1 MATVKYYL
9 SRYIKNDDERGEI
22 QLRFSG
28 NRNFVKRAATG
39 IFITAGSWDAER
51 GMPKARKSNK
61 YGDNNDEIR
70 DRLLLLTSYLI
81 RCYEQN
87 SEGDLKENSLAEWMS
102 DIEWSSE
109 KEESF
114 IGGKEVVVN
123 RWSLTSKTQLATEA
137 AAKKREMAKLENQY
151 FVDAFAFFMEEQF
164 KNGVIVAERK
174 KSYNTCLGIWDR
186 MEKYDGR
193 HVKIKEMTVEHLYNF
208 KNFILNECDLW
219 EVEERKEGEK
229 VVKKMVPK
237 KRYAEIYQGYDY
249 VLRRG
254 VEKRSLNYVANEFK
268 YVRAFWLWIM
278 NLQNC
283 KVDDIFKNYKRDQ
296 PVYGTPFF
304 FSKEDRN
311 TLFEADFSKRP
322 ELGIQRDIFVF
333 QSLVGCRIGDLK
345 RLKKSNIIDGD
356 CLQYVAGKTR
366 NKSGKLV
373 TVPLHPIAKT
383 IVERYKDLEG
393 DRLLPFISD
402 QHYNEA
408 IKEMFKCV
416 PEIDHVITILDPVT
430 RLEKQVKLSEVASSH
445 MGRRNFCGN
454 LYEAGFRESDIGSMS
469 GHSEGSRAIARYRKV
484 SDETKQRMIKEL

>member
-1 MATVKYYL
+1 MATIKYYL
-9 SRYIKNDDERGEI
+9 SRFIKKDDERGEI

-39 IFITAGSWDAER
+39 IFITAGNWDAER
-51 GMPKARKSNK
+51 GMPKARKTNK

-70 DRLLLLTSYLI
+70 DRLLLLTSYLL

-87 SEGDLKENSLAEWMS
+87 SEGDLKENSLAAWMG

-109 KEESF
+109 KEDSI
-114 IGGKEVVVN
+114 IGGKVVAVN
-123 RWSLTSKTQLATEA
+123 RWTLASKTQLAIDA
-137 AAKKREMAKLENQY
+137 AAKKRELSKLENQY

-186 MEKYDGR
+186 MEKFQGK
-193 HVKIKEMTVEHLYNF
+193 HAKIKEMTIEHLYNF

-219 EVEERKEGEK
+219 EMEEMKDGDK
-229 VVKKMVPK
+229 VIKKWVPK
-237 KRYAEIYQGYDY
+237 KRYEAIYEGYEY
-249 VLRRG
+249 VLKRG

-268 YVRAFWLWIM
+268 YIRAFWLWIM
-278 NLQNC
+278 NLQKC
-283 KVDDIFKNYKRDQ
+283 KVEDIFLNYKRDQ

-311 TLFEADFSKRP
+311 KLFKADFSKRP

-333 QSLVGCRIGDLK
+333 QSLVGCRVGDLK
-345 RLKKSNIIDGD
+345 RLKKSNIVEGE

-366 NKSGKLV
+366 NKSGKVV

-383 IVERYKDLEG
+383 IIERYKDLEG
-393 DRLLPFISD
+393 DRLLPFIAD
-402 QHYNEA
+402 QNYNEA
-408 IKEMFKCV
+408 IKEMFKMV
-416 PEIDHVITILDPVT
+416 PEIDHIVTILDPVT
-430 RLEKQVKLSEVASSH
+430 RLEKQVRLSEVASSH

-469 GHSEGSRAIARYRKV
+469 GHSEGSRAIARYRTV
-484 SDETKQRMIKEL
+484 SEQQKQKMIKKL